1 MFIHL
6 GNEIIVNSK
15 NIVGI
20 FDIENTTT
28 GKNTSKLL
36 EKATKEKRVINV
48 SFEMPKSFI
57 VSIEKGR
64 EIIYISHISVATL
77 RKRYKASTLNQRC
90 RLCKKTIKTDKKI

>member
-6 GNEIIVNSK
+6 GNDVVINSK

-28 GKNTSKLL
+28 GKNTSKIL
-36 EKATKEKRVINV
+36 ENATKENRVVTV

-57 VSIEKGR
+57 VCIENGK
-64 EIIYISHISVATL
+64 EIIYVSQISVSTL
-77 RKRYKASTLNQRC
+77 RKRA
-90 RLCKKTIKTDKKI
+90 II

>member
-6 GNEIIVNSK
+6 GNEVIVNSK

-36 EKATKEKRVINV
+36 ENATKEKRVVTV
-48 SFEMPKSFI
+48 SYEMPKSF
-57 VSIEKGR
+57 VVCIEKGK
-64 EIIYISHISVATL
+64 EIIYISQISVSTL
-77 RKRYKASTLNQRC
+77 RKRINLN
-90 RLCKKTIKTDKKI
+90 K

>member
-6 GNEIIVNSK
+6 GNEIIVNMK

-48 SFEMPKSFI
+48 SLEMPKSFI
-57 VSIEKGR
+57 ISIEKDR
-64 EIIYISHISVATL
+64 EIIYISNISVATL
-77 RKRYKASTLNQRC
+77 RKRYMNSLY
-90 RLCKKTIKTDKKI
+90 

>member
-6 GNEIIVNSK
+6 GNDVVVNSK

-28 GKNTSKLL
+28 GKNTSKIL
-36 EKATKEKRVINV
+36 ENATKENRVVTV

-57 VSIEKGR
+57 VCIENGIEK
-64 EIIYISHISVATL
+64 IYISQISVSTL
-77 RKRYKASTLNQRC
+77 RKRAM
-90 RLCKKTIKTDKKI
+90 I